1 MPTSPIVCAVDFAE
15 ASDRALE
22 HAIALA
28 KSLDAPVLAVHAWSL
43 PAFAGPDSA
52 FVFGPEV
59 VGEITTE
66 LQAQLRKLLE
76 RHKES
81 GVNLEGRLMVGAPVE
96 AVIDAATKH
105 EAQYIVIS
113 THGRSGLSR
122 FVLGS
127 VAERMVRMSPIPVV
141 VVPFKP
147 AE

>member
-1 MPTSPIVCAVDFAE
+1 MSTSPIVCAIDFAE
-15 ASDRALE
+15 PSDRALE
-22 HAIALA
+22 HALTLA
-28 KSLDAPVLAVHAWSL
+28 KSLGTSVLAIHAWSL

-59 VGEITTE
+59 VGEITNE
-66 LQAQLRKLLE
+66 LQLQLHKMLE

-81 GVNLEGRLMVGAPVE
+81 GVKLEGRLMVGAPVE
-96 AVIDAATKH
+96 AVIDAAQKA

-127 VAERMVRMSPIPVV
+127 VAERMVRMSPIPVI
-141 VVPFKP
+141 VVPLK
-147 AE
+147 A